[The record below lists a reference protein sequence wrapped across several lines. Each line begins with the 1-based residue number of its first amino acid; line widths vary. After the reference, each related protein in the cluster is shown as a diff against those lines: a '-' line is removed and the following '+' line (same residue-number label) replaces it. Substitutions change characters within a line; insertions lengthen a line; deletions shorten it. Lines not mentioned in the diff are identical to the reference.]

1 MTAVAIRPGKI
12 VATETKVAEDAS
24 FSAFYDANRDQLVR
38 AVWASI
44 RDRDLAAEAVDEAF
58 TRAYGRWD
66 QLSEA
71 GNIAGWVFRT
81 AVNWSISRFRKLDTR
96 RRLGF
101 KAAQR
106 GEVVDVVRD
115 PDLAKALEK
124 LPLEQRTVLVLRY
137 LLDWDIATTAE
148 ALGIKEG
155 TVRSRTTR
163 AIEAMR
169 ATTEFG
175 DHS

>member
-1 MTAVAIRPGKI
+1 MTVVAITPGKI
-12 VATETKVAEDAS
+12 VAAEAKVVGDAS
-24 FSAFYDANRDQLVR
+24 FAAFYDANRDQLVR

-66 QLSEA
+66 QLSDA
-71 GNIAGWVFRT
+71 GNISGWIFRT

-106 GEVVDVVRD
+106 ADVTDAVRD
-115 PDLAKALEK
+115 PDLARALGK

-137 LLDWDIATTAE
+137 LLDWDIATTAK
-148 ALGIKEG
+148 ALDIKEG

-169 ATTEFG
+169 ATSEFG

>member
-1 MTAVAIRPGKI
+1 MTAVAITPGKI

-101 KAAQR
+101 KAAQDGFFIAVTGFNTGVHPSKIILIDR
-106 GEVVDVVRD
+106 SNRLVGGIVR
-115 PDLAKALEK
+115 
-124 LPLEQRTVLVLRY
+124 
-137 LLDWDIATTAE
+137 
-148 ALGIKEG
+148 IKP
-155 TVRSRTTR
+155 
-163 AIEAMR
+163 
-169 ATTEFG
+169 
-175 DHS
+175 